1 MEFVNVHL
9 TFEPLDPKQKIF
21 HEGQHLIEFS
31 YKIQNQIL
39 LLLLEI
45 ELETNYPTAYL
56 STFPPPPSTPNT
68 IIEYCIQLNMIEYK
82 HKKSL
87 LQIQTIGRHNSLGP
101 P

>member
-39 LLLLEI
+39 WLLLEKLLHQVIRLHMYNSQSPRSVQEWLYGKLLISEIRMDEFI
-45 ELETNYPTAYL
+45 ELIKEYNWET
-56 STFPPPPSTPNT
+56 
-68 IIEYCIQLNMIEYK
+68 
-82 HKKSL
+82 
-87 LQIQTIGRHNSLGP
+87 LGLFV
-101 P
+101 